1 MFSDGSSPCHRLLLR
16 LYTASVITLTL
27 LHPIQSIP
35 VQSWTFEH
43 EPVIRIGR
51 STDNHVILYSAVVSR
66 HHVELRQ
73 VESQWEV
80 VSLGANGT
88 YVDGKRITQMP
99 ILDSIVIRLARSGPN
114 IQIHV
119 GSFAAATGNASMSR
133 SLQGDQTLAQRV
145 KSDLGDTP
153 SAGASNFMPSVVPPI
168 TPNLPIPI
176 TKQPEDDSSPLTP
189 LNAPAPSEELVQAT
203 DIANMSV
210 VGGPSPMEPL
220 AIDLVTCT
228 HPRAQGNVLFCP
240 DCGQP
245 LQVSHT
251 VGDYQVVKTVR
262 QDTVGITQ
270 LVWRHGQ
277 SLVLRTVN
285 PEWQQPEI
293 LEAFTQQAQQLLT
306 LDHPG
311 LPHFVDFFI
320 AEGKP
325 HLVRRR
331 VYGQSLQQRISRR
344 GLLPQTEAIAM
355 LVQVCDTLDYLHQQS
370 PPLLHEDL
378 KPENLIQQPAM
389 AGNVTLV
396 GFVSLR
402 SLVASESSKA
412 TSYMAP
418 EQAHGQKTVAAD
430 LFALGPILVYLL
442 TGQAPDAF
450 YAQREQ
456 GFRFYPEY
464 VPGLSTELVTIVR
477 RLTSPQPGDRYA
489 TAKEVADA
497 LLSVP
502 ITM

>member
-1 MFSDGSSPCHRLLLR
+1 M
-16 LYTASVITLTL
+16 ITLTL

-35 VQSWTFEH
+35 VQSWIFEH

-73 VESQWEV
+73 VDSQWEV

-88 YVDGKRITQMP
+88 YVEGKRITQMP
-99 ILDSIVIRLARSGPN
+99 LLDSLVIRLARSGPN

-119 GSFAAATGNASMSR
+119 GPFAAASGNSSSGR
-133 SLQGDQTLAQRV
+133 ILQGEQTMAQQV
-145 KSDLGDTP
+145 KPDFSDTSPAEAANLVQ
-153 SAGASNFMPSVVPPI
+153 SVAPPI
-168 TPNLPIPI
+168 ISNLPIPV
-176 TKQPEDDSSPLTP
+176 TQQPEDDSSPLH
-189 LNAPAPSEELVQAT
+189 APSEPLVQQSA
-203 DIANMSV
+203 DGDV
-210 VGGPSPMEPL
+210 VGSPGVAEPL
-220 AIDLVTCT
+220 AIDRVSCT

-245 LQVSHT
+245 LQITQT

-262 QDTVGITQ
+262 QDTIGVTQ
-270 LVWRHGQ
+270 LVWRQGQ

-293 LEAFTQQAQQLLT
+293 LEAFTQQAEQLLT

-311 LPHFVDFFI
+311 LPHFVAFFK

-325 HLVRRR
+325 YLIRTRIH
-331 VYGQSLQQRISRR
+331 GQSLQQRVSRR
-344 GLLPQTEAIAM
+344 GVLTQTEAIAM
-355 LVQVCDTLDYLHQQS
+355 LVQVCHTLDYLHHQS
-370 PPLLHEDL
+370 PPLIHEDL
-378 KPENLIQQPAM
+378 RPENLIQQPAM

-402 SLVASESSKA
+402 SLVANESSGT
-412 TSYMAP
+412 TSFYMAP
-418 EQAHGQKTVAAD
+418 EQAYGQKTVATD
-430 LFALGPILVYLL
+430 LFALGPLLVYLL
-442 TGQAPDAF
+442 TGQAPDDF

-464 VPGLSTELVTIVR
+464 VPGLSIELVTIVR
-477 RLTSPQPGDRYA
+477 RLTSPQPEDRYA

-502 ITM
+502 ATV